1 MHIIATVQ
9 LLFTLTTILDFLT
22 HFSDALFRR
31 YRGIHY
37 QNGVI
42 MQINTATS
50 TNPYATNGLGQSEKE
65 STDFKEKI
73 KSGEISAKTL
83 TQAYLVE
90 YTQTIE
96 NYSSTNLEVQS
107 ASFDMG
113 KVKDILKSI
122 DFEAIGYTGKSIVDM
137 NPDEAKALVSE
148 EGFFGVTQT
157 SNRLADFVLS
167 GGGDDIDRLKA
178 GREGIVRGF
187 NEAEKIWG
195 GKLPEISYETLDKA
209 LAKID
214 EKITSLGANILDA
227 KV

>member
-1 MHIIATVQ
+1 
-9 LLFTLTTILDFLT
+9 
-22 HFSDALFRR
+22 
-31 YRGIHY
+31 
-37 QNGVI
+37 
-42 MQINTATS
+42 MQINTTTS
-50 TNPYATNGLGQSEKE
+50 TNPYTTNALGQNDKE
-65 STDFKEKI
+65 SADFKEKI

-96 NYSSTNLEVQS
+96 NYSSTNLEAQG

-122 DFEAIGYTGKSIVDM
+122 DFEAIGYTGKSIVEM

-167 GGGDDIDRLKA
+167 GGGDDIEKLKA

-195 GKLPEISYETLDKA
+195 EKLPEISYETLDKA

-214 EKITSLGANILDA
+214 EKISSLGASILDT
-227 KV
+227 KI

>member
-1 MHIIATVQ
+1 
-9 LLFTLTTILDFLT
+9 
-22 HFSDALFRR
+22 
-31 YRGIHY
+31 
-37 QNGVI
+37 
-42 MQINTATS
+42 MQINTTTPS
-50 TNPYATNGLGQSEKE
+50 NPYTTNVLGQNEKE
-65 STDFKEKI
+65 ATEFQEKI

-83 TQAYLVE
+83 TQTYLSQ
-90 YTQTIE
+90 YTLAIENFSSTTIE
-96 NYSSTNLEVQS
+96 AQSS
-107 ASFDMG
+107 SFDLN
-113 KVKDILKSI
+113 KVKDILTSI
-122 DFEAIGYTGKSIVDM
+122 DFEAIGYTGKSITKM

-167 GGGDDIDRLKA
+167 GGGDDLEKLKA

-195 GKLPEISYETLDKA
+195 EKLPDISYETLDKA

-214 EKITSLGANILDA
+214 EKISSLGSNILDT